1 MHYLYLMAEKY
12 GTLDYTNGYIYFKML
27 FKMNDDINRSI
38 VIKLISSDIENI
50 QVSDEAFD
58 EFFKYENP
66 QDNQNKT
73 QRLESNHK

>member
-1 MHYLYLMAEKY
+1 
-12 GTLDYTNGYIYFKML
+12 
-27 FKMNDDINRSI
+27 MNDDINRSI

-66 QDNQNKT
+66 QDKQNKT